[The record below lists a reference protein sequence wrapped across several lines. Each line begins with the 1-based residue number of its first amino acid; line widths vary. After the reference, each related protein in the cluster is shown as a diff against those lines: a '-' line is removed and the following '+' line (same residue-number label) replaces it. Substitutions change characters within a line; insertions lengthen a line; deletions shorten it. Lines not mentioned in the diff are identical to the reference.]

1 MLQCAACDNQS
12 LFQLDSQSVGLIHPL
27 AQIPDLLEPVYS
39 ETDAFL
45 VQESQI
51 KIDEIQL
58 VTAACRPDFEIFKC
72 NRNGFNSI
80 KTSSFHFY
88 LNCSFSVQTVSFV
101 RGAVRLVHFL
111 VWPKE
116 TGSFWTFPNDERLNA
131 ESSPESASA
140 LKADWLFTF
149 HHSPPNQ
156 ISKSEFSLELFTFR
170 KVWNWK
176 LWFSEIQKR
185 NPNYSLF
192 NRVYSNS

>member
-12 LFQLDSQSVGLIHPL
+12 LFQLDSQSVGLFHPL

-45 VQESQI
+45 VKEFQI

-58 VTAACRPDFEIFKC
+58 VTAACRPDFAIFKC

-101 RGAVRLVHFL
+101 RGAVRLVHFS

-116 TGSFWTFPNDERLNA
+116 TGSFWTFSNGERLKA

-149 HHSPPNQ
+149 PLLLQTRFLNLDSVFNFQ
-156 ISKSEFSLELFTFR
+156 FYESSKVKLWDFWNTKSKSELQSF
-170 KVWNWK
+170 
-176 LWFSEIQKR
+176 Q
-185 NPNYSLF
+185 
-192 NRVYSNS
+192 

>member
-88 LNCSFSVQTVSFV
+88 QT
-101 RGAVRLVHFL
+101 AHFQFKPFL
-111 VWPKE
+111 
-116 TGSFWTFPNDERLNA
+116 L
-131 ESSPESASA
+131 
-140 LKADWLFTF
+140 
-149 HHSPPNQ
+149 
-156 ISKSEFSLELFTFR
+156 SEELLDLYTFR
-170 KVWNWK
+170 FGQKK
-176 LWFSEIQKR
+176 LVRSEPSRRMRKTQT
-185 NPNYSLF
+185 
-192 NRVYSNS
+192 